1 MELAF
6 TAFLIV
12 SMALL
17 LGGML
22 FMQVRYKQQAH
33 AREKL
38 LHTSTENKKL
48 QALLRSMPPH
58 YLSYELLDFIYRTL
72 ISNQQQMIELDKS
85 NSKFLQSDLN
95 EMVAQRRALHAGA
108 AQEHEPM
115 EGSDVDQANAARA
128 GLKALYQYIKHAY
141 ESRQLTR
148 AEAQKLLDEIEHRLI
163 ETGAGFY
170 AEKAKFAQRQKRY
183 KEAIAFWRKA
193 ADTYNRSRFSGQYQQ
208 RISEARSRIR
218 QVQNEW
224 REANRERNDA
234 QAQELNEQ
242 LAEWAE
248 EQDSWKKKHLY
259 DDD

>member
-6 TAFLIV
+6 TAFLII

-22 FMQVRYKQQAH
+22 FMQIRFKQQTH

-38 LHTSTENKKL
+38 LHLSTENKKL
-48 QALLRSMPPH
+48 QALLRSMPAH
-58 YLSYELLDFIYRTL
+58 YLSYELLDFIYRTM
-72 ISNQQQMIELDKS
+72 INNQQQMIELDKS

-95 EMVAQRRALHAGA
+95 DMLAHRRALQAGA
-108 AQEHEPM
+108 AQQHEPM

-141 ESRQLTR
+141 ENRQLNR
-148 AEAQKLLDEIEHRLI
+148 AEAQKLLDEIEHRLL
-163 ETGAGFY
+163 ETGASFY
-170 AEKAKFAQRQKRY
+170 ADRARAAQRQKRY
-183 KEAIAFWRKA
+183 KEAIAFWRKS
-193 ADTYNRSRFSGQYQQ
+193 ADVYNRSRFSSQYQQ
-208 RISEARSRIR
+208 RISEARHQIR
-218 QVQNEW
+218 QLQNDW
-224 REANRERNDA
+224 REANRERNEA

-248 EQDSWKKKHLY
+248 EQDSWKKNHLY